1 LQELQKKNQEL
12 EEQEKSTMIRMSR
25 DDADETAR
33 RICSCRED
41 RQAAGLQ
48 SAQKHILLSDL
59 RSTRTQNEGLSP
71 AHNAAKILYFLNTS
85 IDHQCFCI

>member
-1 LQELQKKNQEL
+1 MKRSWLQELQKKNQEL

-59 RSTRTQNEGLSP
+59 RSTRTQNESLSP
-71 AHNAAKILYFLNTS
+71 ATLQRSAY
-85 IDHQCFCI
+85 

>member
-1 LQELQKKNQEL
+1 MKRSWLQELQKKNQEL

-41 RQAAGLQ
+41 RQAAGL
-48 SAQKHILLSDL
+48 
-59 RSTRTQNEGLSP
+59 
-71 AHNAAKILYFLNTS
+71 
-85 IDHQCFCI
+85 